1 MPKKK
6 IKRNLNGL
14 RNQPQQTTD
23 DGPQESLS
31 PSPIP
36 TRAPT
41 PISNNESV
49 PTLFDSLKVD
59 WQLEDGLSGSSDLD
73 SEESEAGEVFDDP
86 DLTEELLAAI
96 QTNDGD
102 PDWLPAQ
109 ELRQRAA
116 AADRKPRGPYGKGP
130 DVMSKSDRT
139 RRRYAAAWRTQ
150 TRLTSSGFTKTPNFR
165 RLSPQQRGSPSPI
178 SIHGSDSE
186 DDARSPPASLI
197 PSIRPRSLSV
207 ASSDG
212 DLEDA
217 ADAAVS
223 EEIDTAIA
231 AAPPVPVPQLEAWE
245 DELDENVV
253 DPAAVRKSWPTLL
266 LQIQAAIKKEQKTAT
281 LSRLNKL
288 LMLQSFAV
296 LLTKGHGR
304 VDASLKVAEQW
315 RKGRGSWLA
324 YRIRDMARFYAQFE
338 RLPLEKRGGARM
350 SRSFLHREPVRV
362 AVLAFLN
369 GLPTGKVTPRILARQ
384 VTNEIFPSLDI
395 QPKQPLSI
403 RTARRWLFRLGWVWS
418 RVKKGI
424 YVDGHEREDVVIYV
438 DGHEREDVV
447 KYRQE
452 VFLPQ
457 MAEFQRRIA
466 NWEYDSDLQHW
477 SCEKPKLAAGEREL
491 IPFFQDECAAHA
503 NENTETLWLRKGEN
517 PLRKK
522 GRGRLIHISD
532 FINPVTGRLFI
543 RGEDGEIA
551 RDARKIIYP
560 GANGDP
566 WWDCDQLLV
575 QMKDAIDIFDT
586 RFPEKQALFV
596 FDNSSAHGSLG
607 PDSLKAFEMNKGDGG
622 KQRKQRDTVI
632 PETNPCVELRG
643 KPQQMTL
650 PNGDAK
656 GLKRVL
662 EERGFDVA
670 GMRAKCK
677 PVCPIEN
684 TDCCM
689 ARLLSHQ
696 DDFKN
701 QISMLETLVKGRGHE
716 IIFLPKFHCEL
727 NPIEMY
733 WGWFKYRY
741 REHDKP
747 NFQAAKDAAKLY
759 LDACP
764 LDVIRRFINRS
775 FRWMDVYRAGLT
787 GAAAE
792 WAVRKQK
799 QHRGVSQSA
808 AIALDDVARQ
818 ARPS

>member
-36 TRAPT
+36 TWAPT
-41 PISNNESV
+41 PISDNESV
-49 PTLFDSLKVD
+49 PTLFDSLKVN

-96 QTNDGD
+96 QTDDGD
-102 PDWLPAQ
+102 PWLPAQ
-109 ELRQRAA
+109 ELCQRAA
-116 AADRKPRGPYGKGP
+116 AADRKPGPYGKAP

-139 RRRYAAAWRTQ
+139 RRRYAAAWQTQ

-178 SIHGSDSE
+178 SIHGFDSE

-197 PSIRPRSLSV
+197 PSICPRLLSV

-223 EEIDTAIA
+223 EEIDAAIA
-231 AAPPVPVPQLEAWE
+231 AAPPIPVPQLEAWE
-245 DELDENVV
+245 DELDENV
-253 DPAAVRKSWPTLL
+253 
-266 LQIQAAIKKEQKTAT
+266 IQAAIKKEQKTAT

-296 LLTKGHGR
+296 LLTKGYGR

-324 YRIRDMARFYAQFE
+324 YRICDMARFYAQFE
-338 RLPLEKRGGARM
+338 RLPLEKRGIARM

-369 GLPTGKVTPRILARQ
+369 GLPAGKVTPRILAWQ

-403 RTARRWLFRLGWVWS
+403 RTARLAISARM
-418 RVKKGI
+418 
-424 YVDGHEREDVVIYV
+424 
-438 DGHEREDVV
+438 DVV
-447 KYRQE
+447 KYWQE

-503 NENTETLWLRKGEN
+503 NENTETLWLATGTRDYTPYGLDSNESIKLNEKDYGVVEKMGQQVAKQKVN
-517 PLRKK
+517 ETGFSLDIIIGVFKRHESMDEAEEVISGMEKK
-522 GRGRLIHISD
+522 
-532 FINPVTGRLFI
+532 
-543 RGEDGEIA
+543 
-551 RDARKIIYP
+551 
-560 GANGDP
+560 
-566 WWDCDQLLV
+566 
-575 QMKDAIDIFDT
+575 AI
-586 RFPEKQALFV
+586 
-596 FDNSSAHGSLG
+596 
-607 PDSLKAFEMNKGDGG
+607 
-622 KQRKQRDTVI
+622 
-632 PETNPCVELRG
+632 
-643 KPQQMTL
+643 
-650 PNGDAK
+650 
-656 GLKRVL
+656 
-662 EERGFDVA
+662 
-670 GMRAKCK
+670 
-677 PVCPIEN
+677 
-684 TDCCM
+684 
-689 ARLLSHQ
+689 
-696 DDFKN
+696 
-701 QISMLETLVKGRGHE
+701 
-716 IIFLPKFHCEL
+716 
-727 NPIEMY
+727 
-733 WGWFKYRY
+733 
-741 REHDKP
+741 
-747 NFQAAKDAAKLY
+747 
-759 LDACP
+759 
-764 LDVIRRFINRS
+764 
-775 FRWMDVYRAGLT
+775 
-787 GAAAE
+787 AAAE
-792 WAVRKQK
+792 TLFVDSSNSDAE
-799 QHRGVSQSA
+799 
-808 AIALDDVARQ
+808 
-818 ARPS
+818 